1 MSTVGNMLTTYA
13 KPLWWLLDFCAAAES
28 AVVAV
33 FAVVSGGNEVFV
45 VRDRSVWSL
54 D

>member
-1 MSTVGNMLTTYA
+1 MSAVGNRLNTHA
-13 KPLWWLLDFCAAAES
+13 KPRWWRFDVCAAAES

-45 VRDRSVWSL
+45 DRDRSVWSL
-54 D
+54 V